1 MITNSF
7 LGLLK
12 AFRFA
17 GIYGWRRTIFKV
29 AGRLRTGHPWWF
41 GRLWRTGAQDVGLIG
56 CGQFGLASIGYT
68 LLTRRGR
75 CIASCF
81 DTDRQAAHSLAQAL
95 AVPKVAETAVEL
107 ISDPG
112 VNVVYI
118 ASTHSSHTDY
128 ALAAMAAGKIVY
140 VEKPVSV
147 TLQQLASLAAK
158 RREDSIQLFAG
169 YNRPFSGAVRDLRP
183 WCVDAKGPLTFSC
196 FVSGH
201 QLQLEHWYRDPKEG
215 TRICGNI
222 GHWLD
227 LAVHL
232 LSWKSLPDS
241 WRIFVAWSDPKA
253 RDDDLAITLTSER
266 GDLISIVLTARTE
279 PFEGINETINLQWGD
294 TIAKIDDFRCM
305 TVWKKEKLRNYRY
318 RPKDAGHASAIM
330 QPFSDMVRNF
340 EEVEISTLLMLEIAD
355 MVIKRDR
362 DREFSF
368 SNAWIRIEPTA
379 PRNIPGVWSGRDG

>member
-1 MITNSF
+1 MIDNLF
-7 LGLLK
+7 FGLRK

-29 AGRLRTGHPWWF
+29 VGRLRTGNLRWL

-68 LLTRRGR
+68 LLTHRGR

-81 DTDRQAAHSLAQAL
+81 DTNHQTAHSFANAL
-95 AVPKVAETAVEL
+95 AVPTVALTATEL
-107 ISDPG
+107 INDPTIR
-112 VNVVYI
+112 VVYI
-118 ASTHSSHTDY
+118 ASNHYSHTDY
-128 ALAAMAAGKIVY
+128 ALSAMAAGKAVY

-147 TLQQLASLAAK
+147 TQQQLASLAAK
-158 RREDSIQLFAG
+158 RRENSIQLFAG

-183 WCVDAKGPLTFSC
+183 WCLDLTGPFTLSC

-201 QLQLEHWYRDPKEG
+201 QLQPDHWYRDPKEG
-215 TRICGNI
+215 TRVCGNI

-232 LSWKSLPDS
+232 LSWNSLPDS
-241 WRIFVAWSDPKA
+241 WRIVVAWSDPKV

-279 PFEGINETINLQWGD
+279 PFEGINETISVQWGD
-294 TIAKIDDFRCM
+294 TIAKIDDFRRM
-305 TVWKKEKLRNYRY
+305 TIWKKDKLRNYRY
-318 RPKDAGHASAIM
+318 RQKDVGHVLAIM
-330 QPFSDMVRNF
+330 QPFSDKVRNF
-340 EEVEISTLLMLEIAD
+340 EEVEMSTLLMLEIAD
-355 MVIKRDR
+355 MVISGDR
-362 DREFSF
+362 DRKFSF
-368 SNAWIRIEPTA
+368 LNAWSRAGLPSETEQSA
-379 PRNIPGVWSGRDG
+379 